1 MSPGAVRVAAF
12 ALKVAFGTEL
22 GTQHTLG
29 GGRVVARPGNT
40 CLEQSCACAI
50 TWEPSFVCLRCRS
63 KLTVQEAV
71 SKRLQGWRVLK
82 RSDLEQ
88 EAQELHVASLH
99 GAGDPQ
105 LGLLII
111 CMENVILCHV
121 PTQRVCRVQQLGRS
135 FGIQNRFFFFLLKMR
150 KSAVKWSLRGSGRF
164 GGLWLSMPGW
174 NPAALDALA
183 EEELLLSARRT

>member
-1 MSPGAVRVAAF
+1 MFAQCDLPLPLRCLPAFSCQAKCVCAADVKVDGLGGTGGNDSVSPGAVRVAAF

-63 KLTVQEAV
+63 KLTVQEVV

-135 FGIQNRFFFFLLKMR
+135 FGVQNRFFF
-150 KSAVKWSLRGSGRF
+150 SS
-164 GGLWLSMPGW
+164 
-174 NPAALDALA
+174 
-183 EEELLLSARRT
+183 